1 MSSQTTVTLTKNDP
15 LPVSGTQVAPTD
27 RPFPELDLTAL
38 DRELSAKTAQQRVEW
53 AVERFPQRITLSSS
67 FGAQA
72 AVSLHLA
79 TTAQPNIPVILVDTG
94 YLFPETYNFIDE
106 LTEKLSLN
114 LKIYRQQEL
123 SPAWQEARYGKL
135 WEHGVKG
142 LEQYNQMN
150 KVEPMQRAFDELGAD
165 VWLAGL
171 RRSQSES
178 RQNLPVITI
187 SKKRLKIHPIVDW
200 TDRDVYDYL
209 KKHDLPYHPL
219 WHEGYVSLGDWHT
232 SRKLIDG
239 MSAEETRFFGLKRE
253 CGLHDDTDYVI

>member
-1 MSSQTTVTLTKNDP
+1 MELETILVTDKTSKKALSNVD
-15 LPVSGTQVAPTD
+15 LPALNT
-27 RPFPELDLTAL
+27 ELAAMTAV
-38 DRELSAKTAQQRVEW
+38 QRVEW
-53 AVERFPQRITLSSS
+53 AAEQFPSHIAQSSS

-79 TTAQPNIPVILVDTG
+79 TSVQADIPVILVDTG

-106 LTEKLSLN
+106 LTDKLSLN
-114 LKIYRQQEL
+114 LKIYRQDEL

-142 LEQYNQMN
+142 LEQYNEMN
-150 KVEPMQRAFDELGAD
+150 KVQPMQRALDELQAD
-165 VWLAGL
+165 VWIAGL

-178 RQNLPVITI
+178 RQNLPVITT
-187 SKKRLKIHPIVDW
+187 SKGRLKLHPIIDW

-232 SRKLIDG
+232 SRKLTDG

-253 CGLHDDTDYVI
+253 CGLHEDVDYVI

>member
-1 MSSQTTVTLTKNDP
+1 MGIKAAVETEEKADKTLNGKD
-15 LPVSGTQVAPTD
+15 LPSLNT
-27 RPFPELDLTAL
+27 
-38 DRELSAKTAQQRVEW
+38 ELSAMTAIQRVEW
-53 AVERFPQRITLSSS
+53 ASDQYPSHIALSSS

-79 TTAQPNIPVILVDTG
+79 TSVQADIPIILVDTG
-94 YLFPETYNFIDE
+94 YLFPETYNFIDD
-106 LTEKLSLN
+106 LTHKLSLN

-123 SPAWQEARYGKL
+123 SPAWQEARHGKL

-142 LEQYNQMN
+142 LDQYHKMN
-150 KVEPMQRAFDELGAD
+150 KIEPMQRALDELNVD

-178 RQNLPVITI
+178 RQNLPVITTNDD
-187 SKKRLKIHPIVDW
+187 RLKLHPIVDW

-232 SRKLIDG
+232 SRKLTDG

-253 CGLHDDTDYVI
+253 CGLHEDTDYVI

>member
-1 MSSQTTVTLTKNDP
+1 MALQTTVETLKDATTEESEME
-15 LPVSGTQVAPTD
+15 LPSDNKFSGM
-27 RPFPELDLTAL
+27 DLPAL
-38 DRELSAKTAQQRVEW
+38 NTELSAMTALQRIEW
-53 AVERFPQRITLSSS
+53 ATDQFPSHISLSSS
-67 FGAQA
+67 FGAQS

-79 TTAQPNIPVILVDTG
+79 TSVQADIPIILVDTG

-114 LKIYRQQEL
+114 LKVCRQQEL

-142 LEQYNQMN
+142 LEQYHEMN
-150 KVEPMQRAFDELGAD
+150 KIQPMQRALDELEAD

-178 RQNLPVITI
+178 RQDLPVLTTI
-187 SKKRLKIHPIVDW
+187 GKRLKLHPIIDW
-200 TDRDVYDYL
+200 TDRDVYEYL
-209 KKHDLPYHPL
+209 KKHALPYHPL

-232 SRKLIDG
+232 SRKLADG
-239 MSAEETRFFGLKRE
+239 MTAEETRFFGLKRE
-253 CGLHDDTDYVI
+253 CGLHEDGDYVI

>member
-1 MSSQTTVTLTKNDP
+1 MASQPILAAQSVDSHKESQQNTVP
-15 LPVSGTQVAPTD
+15 SGQA
-27 RPFPELDLTAL
+27 FSELDLPSL
-38 DRELSAKTAQQRVEW
+38 NLELTDKSAQERIEW
-53 AVERFPQRITLSSS
+53 ATKHYPSEVVLSSS

-79 TTAQPNIPVILVDTG
+79 ASVQSDIPVILVDTG

-114 LKIYRQQEL
+114 LKVYRTQEL

-142 LEQYNQMN
+142 LEQYNHLN
-150 KVEPMQRAFDELGAD
+150 KVEPMQRAFDELGAK

-171 RRSQSES
+171 RRNQSQS
-178 RQNLPVITI
+178 RQNLPVITS
-187 SKKRLKIHPIVDW
+187 SKGRIKIHPIIDW
-200 TDRDVYDYL
+200 SDRDIFDYL

-232 SRKLIDG
+232 SRKLTDG

-253 CGLHDDTDYVI
+253 CGLHEETNYTI